1 MLASLDFILN
11 FSEAIHLILDDA
23 VIVAGSGAVVVG
35 LDRDIELRRLLLIGR
50 KIVCR
55 YTLLI
60 QSASRPVSVLRRRTL
75 RISIE
80 LGVNQLAGILL
91 SLRVLLLAIGLVH
104 LVDRCMDLMIIVNVL
119 PSHALLLLSFP
130 LLGFFHLLHQ

>member
-35 LDRDIELRRLLLIGR
+35 LDRDTELRRLLLIGR

-75 RISIE
+75 
-80 LGVNQLAGILL
+80 
-91 SLRVLLLAIGLVH
+91 
-104 LVDRCMDLMIIVNVL
+104 
-119 PSHALLLLSFP
+119 
-130 LLGFFHLLHQ
+130 